1 MSILGRAIRLMC
13 RTPKRTELRLRLSVC
28 PACRNVFLNEM
39 EDGMKL
45 YGFGPTRSLR
55 ALWGL
60 RELGVEFEF
69 EPVNLMAGENRSPEF
84 LALNPAGKLPVLVD
98 GDSVITES
106 AAIVLY
112 LADKYPEKGLLPSD
126 LQERGQ
132 VYRWVLFA
140 MTELEQPLWRI
151 TKHTF
156 LLPEDKRLPQ
166 DVVLASEDFT
176 TMSRVLERHMEGRQF
191 IVGDRITVADCVTAY
206 LMDWANER
214 HLIDGFP
221 NLRGYLD
228 RMYERSAAPQRIAEA
243 FASIR
248 AAA

>member
-1 MSILGRAIRLMC
+1 M
-13 RTPKRTELRLRLSVC
+13 
-28 PACRNVFLNEM
+28 FLKYPNEWRM
-39 EDGMKL
+39 AMKL

-60 RELGVEFEF
+60 RELGAEFEF
-69 EPVNLMAGENRSPEF
+69 VPVNLLAGENRRTEF

-112 LADKYPEKGLLPSD
+112 LAEKYPDKGLLPTD
-126 LQERGQ
+126 IKARAQ
-132 VYRWVLFA
+132 VYRWVMFA

-151 TKHTF
+151 AKHTF

-166 DVVLASEDFT
+166 DVALARDDFT
-176 TMSRVLERHMEGRQF
+176 AMARVLEQHMEGRRF
-191 IVGDRITVADCVTAY
+191 IVGERVTVADCVTAY
-206 LMDWANER
+206 LMDWANEN
-214 HLIDGFP
+214 HLIDGLP
-221 NLRGYLD
+221 NLRAYLD
-228 RMYERSAAPQRIAEA
+228 RMYARSAAPQRIAEA
-243 FASIR
+243 FASIQ